1 MAVFARRHPSRY
13 AFFLSIEEDSMN
25 SHISII
31 GNKIWCPRCQEQKKF
46 LKTHNAAALA
56 DVIRRTI
63 YRYIDEGKIYVV
75 KVAGNTYRV
84 CSGCLLKSKL

>member
-1 MAVFARRHPSRY
+1 
-13 AFFLSIEEDSMN
+13 MN

-31 GNKIWCPRCQEQKKF
+31 GNKLWCPRCQDYEKF

-56 DVIRRTI
+56 DITRRTI
-63 YRYIDEGKIYVV
+63 YRYIDEGKIYAV

-84 CSGCLLKSKL
+84 FSGCLLKSEPQD